1 MRKRTG
7 WQNLPGITILNLFS
21 LESQGE
27 RRDRHATNAVA
38 DADTKTQGDTQKAA
52 KTQNGQ
58 QGRDREIN
66 ADRTGKVT
74 ALDAFHGCE
83 V

>member
-7 WQNLPGITILNLFS
+7 WQNLPGITILNLFI

-27 RRDRHATNAVA
+27 RRDRHANKVVA
-38 DADTKTQGDTQKAA
+38 DADTKTQGDAQKGA
-52 KTQNGQ
+52 KAQGGQ
-58 QGRDREIN
+58 QGRDWEVN
-66 ADRTGKVT
+66 SDRTGKVT